1 MNTKYKINIF
11 LLKILIKINKIKIIK
26 KSFKLNMK
34 INFNNKKKIR
44 KRISNYLTIL
54 SKAIK

>member
-44 KRISNYLTIL
+44 KRISNYLIIL

>member
-44 KRISNYLTIL
+44 KRIFNYLIIL